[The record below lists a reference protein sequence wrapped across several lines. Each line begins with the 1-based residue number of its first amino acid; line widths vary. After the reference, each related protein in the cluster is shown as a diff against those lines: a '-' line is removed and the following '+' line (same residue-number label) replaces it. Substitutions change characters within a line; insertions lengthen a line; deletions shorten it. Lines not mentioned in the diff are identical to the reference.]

1 MRIAR
6 MVAVFCL
13 LGAPLGY
20 AADPEGQVML
30 EDGSGMSAQ
39 QKVDFSR
46 SALEEIKTSV
56 KTVEKLYEQAQKEKN
71 AEQID
76 CLSKKL
82 ESMRKMLDAAVQSST
97 AMQQALA
104 ANDNVHGDQEF
115 RKIAV
120 ALSKL
125 REFFAEALACTG
137 STGGEKA
144 KSVATVNQN
153 TEDLADGSQ
162 ADDVIDPAQDVPVVG
177 TPQ

>member
-6 MVAVFCL
+6 MVAVLCL
-13 LGAPLGY
+13 LGVPMAY
-20 AADPEGQVML
+20 AADPEGQVTL
-30 EDGSGMSAQ
+30 EDGATMTAQ

-46 SALEEIKTSV
+46 SALEEMKTAV
-56 KTVEKLYEQAQKEKN
+56 KTVEKLLEQAQKEKN

-76 CLSKKL
+76 CLTKKL
-82 ESMRKMLDAAVQSST
+82 GSMRMMSDAGQQGAT

-104 ANDNVHGDQEF
+104 NNDNVHGDQEF

-125 REFFAEALACTG
+125 REFFSEALACTG
-137 STGGEKA
+137 SVGGEKA

-153 TEDLADGSQ
+153 TEDLADGSET
-162 ADDVIDPAQDVPVVG
+162 DDIIEPAQDVPVVS

>member
-1 MRIAR
+1 
-6 MVAVFCL
+6 MVALLCL
-13 LGAPLGY
+13 LGVPVSY
-20 AADPEGQVML
+20 AADPEGQVTL
-30 EDGSGMSAQ
+30 EDGSSMTAQ

-46 SALEEIKTSV
+46 SALEEMKTAV
-56 KTVEKLYEQAQKEKN
+56 KTVEKLLEQAQKDKN
-71 AEQID
+71 AEQIE
-76 CLSKKL
+76 CLGKKL
-82 ESMRKMLDAAVQSST
+82 EFMRKMLESGQTAT
-97 AMQQALA
+97 NAMQQALSS
-104 ANDNVHGDQEF
+104 NDNVHGDQEF

-137 STGGEKA
+137 SSGGEKA

-162 ADDVIDPAQDVPVVG
+162 ADDVIDPAQDAPVVG